1 MAAYFVIRFSA
12 YFSAVY
18 YAGDLAVPRDVEP
31 EVKRIP
37 NIYLYTIDNI
47 QDLVSENYET
57 RVKAANDASSII
69 DLKVQDY
76 MNWRKAQTAFSVIR
90 MYRNYADQIKNES
103 LKKALQQL
111 RNGKDPE
118 EVIKQLSSNI
128 TSKLTHNPT
137 QALNKAGQSSDRKVI
152 ELICDI
158 FLQDKN

>member
-1 MAAYFVIRFSA
+1 
-12 YFSAVY
+12 
-18 YAGDLAVPRDVEP
+18 
-31 EVKRIP
+31 
-37 NIYLYTIDNI
+37 
-47 QDLVSENYET
+47 
-57 RVKAANDASSII
+57 
-69 DLKVQDY
+69 
-76 MNWRKAQTAFSVIR
+76 

-152 ELICDI
+152 ELIRDI

>member
-1 MAAYFVIRFSA
+1 
-12 YFSAVY
+12 
-18 YAGDLAVPRDVEP
+18 
-31 EVKRIP
+31 
-37 NIYLYTIDNI
+37 
-47 QDLVSENYET
+47 
-57 RVKAANDASSII
+57 
-69 DLKVQDY
+69 

>member
-1 MAAYFVIRFSA
+1 
-12 YFSAVY
+12 
-18 YAGDLAVPRDVEP
+18 
-31 EVKRIP
+31 
-37 NIYLYTIDNI
+37 
-47 QDLVSENYET
+47 
-57 RVKAANDASSII
+57 
-69 DLKVQDY
+69 

-137 QALNKAGQSSDRKVI
+137 LALNKAGQSSDRKVI

>member
-1 MAAYFVIRFSA
+1 
-12 YFSAVY
+12 
-18 YAGDLAVPRDVEP
+18 
-31 EVKRIP
+31 
-37 NIYLYTIDNI
+37 
-47 QDLVSENYET
+47 
-57 RVKAANDASSII
+57 
-69 DLKVQDY
+69 
-76 MNWRKAQTAFSVIR
+76 